1 MKLKKATRLIN
12 QMNLQTRRDD
22 TGLMPLTAKKLAG
35 WGLVMSL
42 CLAGPIFSAATPQ
55 SGAAVATEPDTNE
68 KATMRISLKRGAV
81 RGRSGRFEFFDA
93 SDGCPE
99 EYTDIPGAKIFFGQ
113 TVASDRGVT
122 KTLPL
127 GQAIHVLHLG
137 GRGAMKGLVSGGISE
152 QRRRALQVVL
162 TGDAE
167 LRIVGFEDFVP
178 LWEVSD
184 GIDVAP
190 ATDCENDATR
200 ETVNDTS
207 IDELEANLSKR

>member
-1 MKLKKATRLIN
+1 
-12 QMNLQTRRDD
+12 MNLQTRRDD
-22 TGLMPLTAKKLAG
+22 TGLMPSTAKKLAR

-42 CLAGPIFSAATPQ
+42 CLAGPIFSGATHQ
-55 SGAAVATEPDTNE
+55 SSAAVATEPDTNE
-68 KATMRISLKRGAV
+68 KATLRISLKRGAV
-81 RGRSGRFEFFDA
+81 KGRSGRFEFFDA
-93 SDGCPE
+93 SDGCPA
-99 EYTDIPGAKIFFGQ
+99 EYVDIPGAKVFFGQ
-113 TVASDRGVT
+113 TVASDKGAT
-122 KTLPL
+122 KTLPV

-137 GRGAMKGLVSGGISE
+137 GRGAMRGLVSGGISE

-167 LRIVGFEDFVP
+167 LRVVGFEDFVP

-190 ATDCENDATR
+190 ATDCENDATQ

>member
-1 MKLKKATRLIN
+1 
-12 QMNLQTRRDD
+12 MNLQTRRDD
-22 TGLMPLTAKKLAG
+22 TGLMPSTAKKLAR

-55 SGAAVATEPDTNE
+55 SSAAVATEPDTNE
-68 KATMRISLKRGAV
+68 KATLRISLKRGAV

-93 SDGCPE
+93 SDGYPE
-99 EYTDIPGAKIFFGQ
+99 EYTDISGAKIFFGQ
-113 TVASDRGVT
+113 TVASDKGVT

-167 LRIVGFEDFVP
+167 LRVVGFEDFVP
-178 LWEVSD
+178 LWEAS
-184 GIDVAP
+184 GEIDVAP